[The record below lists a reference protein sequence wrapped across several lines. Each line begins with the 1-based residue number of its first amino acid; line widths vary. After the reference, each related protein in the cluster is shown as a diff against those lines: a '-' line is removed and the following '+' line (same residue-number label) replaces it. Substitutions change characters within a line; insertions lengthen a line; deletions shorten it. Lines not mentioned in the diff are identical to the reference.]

1 MALTAISYEC
11 HLLKIMYEA
20 YAPDFPTNVCELQ
33 PWVTCKK
40 ITKKWLPDCFTH
52 WELAGQDRLAKK
64 P

>member
-52 WELAGQDRLAKK
+52 
-64 P
+64 